1 MPVFIVGTSIS
12 VNGKS
17 DKKIVFLKES
27 TPSLINEGAVC
38 LKCIV
43 HPHIVFIVLF
53 LKLYCLFEEIKPTK
67 RGLTT
72 LKCIACYPFS
82 SKQSLPYYIFKRFL
96 SHKAKGGIGA
106 VLHLI
111 LVKTIV
117 TMHIAK
123 PRSGFYKYTDSGH
136 LTLLSVSLK
145 KLSININVK

>member
-27 TPSLINEGAVC
+27 TPSLINEGAIC

-43 HPHIVFIVLF
+43 HPHVIFVILLLQLHRF
-53 LKLYCLFEEIKPTK
+53 FEEIKPTK
-67 RGLTT
+67 RGLAT
-72 LKCIACYPFS
+72 LKCIACHSFS
-82 SKQSLPYYIFKRFL
+82 SKQSFPYYIFKRFL
-96 SHKAKGGIGA
+96 RHKAKRGIGA

-111 LVKTIV
+111 LVKAVV

-123 PRSGFYKYTDSGH
+123 PRSGLYKYTNSGH
-136 LTLLSVSLK
+136 LILLSVSLK